1 MSHIARAVADT
12 AEGRILATVD
22 LRAEPDR
29 VFEALTSAEITSWWI
44 RPGVFDT
51 REWTGELRVGGAW
64 RAEGLG
70 ARGPYELAGEFLE
83 IDRPRRL
90 VHSWRA
96 RGAPGDTTV
105 TYLLEAIE
113 GGTRLTLRHD
123 GFTLALTCHNTA
135 IGWET
140 SFEKLSEVLATR

>member
-1 MSHIARAVADT
+1 MSPIACAIADT

-22 LRAEPDR
+22 LPAQPER
-29 VFEALTSAEITSWWI
+29 VFEALTSTEITTWWI

-64 RAEGLG
+64 HAAGVG
-70 ARGPYELAGEFLE
+70 VRGPYALAGEFLE
-83 IDRPRRL
+83 IDRPRKL

-96 RGAPGDTTV
+96 RGAPGQTAV

-123 GFTLALTCHNTA
+123 GFTQAATCQNTA

-140 SFEKLSEVLATR
+140 SFVKLMEVLAPT